1 MQINLHN
8 DIVFKWIFGRQ
19 EHTVPLISLLNAA
32 TGIPGKF
39 SDVRIL
45 NPFDLSEPLTNEKQ
59 GILDIRGKDT
69 DTDEWFDLE
78 VQVVGSV
85 FYPQRS
91 KYYLAGMYREPHLR
105 SGVIFLQV
113 AKTIPNHLIADSV
126 ITVQYRR
133 YTRCFRH
140 LQRMI
145 NSGSSIAFT
154 KSF

>member
-69 DTDEWFDLE
+69 DTEENRAKRAVCRWTDRQKRADELFLE
-78 VQVVGSV
+78 
-85 FYPQRS
+85 
-91 KYYLAGMYREPHLR
+91 LR
-105 SGVIFLQV
+105 TGTPPYIWNRGLTPVPLNF
-113 AKTIPNHLIADSV
+113 
-126 ITVQYRR
+126 
-133 YTRCFRH
+133 
-140 LQRMI
+140 
-145 NSGSSIAFT
+145 
-154 KSF
+154 